1 MVENLLS
8 WARKQDIPVGP
19 GRGSSAGSLV
29 AWAIGITNIDPLRH
43 GLLFERFINPERLD
57 LPDADLDFSQA
68 QRLVFLNILKSITA
82 KNMWPAFLTSLIW
95 VWRRHCVTLRES
107 MACQRKIWR
116 YQSS

>member
-1 MVENLLS
+1 YELSVLKKLGFCGYFLMVENLLS

-68 QRLVFLNILKSITA
+68 QRPRVLEYLEEHYGEKYVAGIPNFSYLG
-82 KNMWPAFLTSLIW
+82 
-95 VWRRHCVTLRES
+95 
-107 MACQRKIWR
+107 MA
-116 YQSS
+116 SA